1 MTRSGNS
8 HLEPHSVEPDGVRL
22 AVRLTPRAGRDA
34 LDGVIALPDGRTAV
48 QIRLSAPP
56 VEGAAN
62 DALIAFLARALGVR
76 KNAITI
82 RSGATSRLKL
92 LHLAG
97 DSDALMARLAAW
109 IGSTDPSAS

>member
-1 MTRSGNS
+1 MAQRPFSRQ
-8 HLEPHSVEPDGVRL
+8 PDGVRL

-34 LDGVIALPDGRTAV
+34 LDGIIALPDERCAV
-48 QIRLSAPP
+48 QIRLAAPP

-62 DALIAFLARALGVR
+62 DALIAFLARVLGVR

-82 RSGATSRLKL
+82 RSGHTSRLKL

-97 DSDALMARLAAW
+97 VSDALMARLADW
-109 IGSTDPSAS
+109 IGTTEAPAP

>member
-1 MTRSGNS
+1 MAQHPFS
-8 HLEPHSVEPDGVRL
+8 PEPDGVRL

-34 LDGVIALPDGRTAV
+34 LDGVIALPDGRSAV

-62 DALIAFLARALGVR
+62 EALVAFLARVLGLR

-82 RSGATSRLKL
+82 RSGHTSRLKL

-97 DSDALMARLAAW
+97 DSDALMARLADW
-109 IGSTDPSAS
+109 IDTTDTPAS